1 MDIKTMFPNLSL
13 MWVRWSEYEI
23 IRQTDNG
30 IEKEYIVPV
39 PGAEQI
45 TFDCTERT
53 GAMIESAILIGEAI
67 VKENMPTVPINSL
80 CANFASQFGLLGQ
93 MVGTDPAS
101 MAIHNNMAPIHYPL
115 NSERYGE
122 ELSYFQECFV
132 NLYRHFTSTYGYYPR
147 GPKTGL
153 GLYGTLNYR
162 VTQGRTPQIIWGV
175 DSLEAVLRLAYASLI
190 TSEKPALKVCKNC
203 GKIYYNSHAKSEFC
217 GAKCRNQYNVKMFR
231 LREKKNSQNN

>member
-23 IRQTDNG
+23 VRRTDNG
-30 IEKEYIVPV
+30 IEKEYIVPA

-53 GAMIESAILIGEAI
+53 GDMVQSAILIGEAV
-67 VKENMPTVPINSL
+67 VKENMPTALINTL
-80 CANFASQFGLLGQ
+80 CANFASHFGLLGQ
-93 MVGTDPAS
+93 MVGTDPGSIAN
-101 MAIHNNMAPIHYPL
+101 HNNMTPIYYPL
-115 NSERYGE
+115 SSERYGE

-132 NLYRHFTSTYGYYPR
+132 KLYRHFTSTYGYYPP

-153 GLYGTLNYR
+153 GLYGTVNYR
-162 VTQGRTPQIIWGV
+162 VTSGQTPQIIWGV
-175 DSLEAVLRLAYASLI
+175 DSLEDVLRLSYTLLI
-190 TSEKPALKVCKNC
+190 SSEKPALKVCKNC

-217 GAKCRNQYNVKMFR
+217 GTKCRNQYNVKMFR
-231 LREKKNSQNN
+231 LREKNSPSK

>member
-1 MDIKTMFPNLSL
+1 MDIKTMFPSLSL

-23 IRQTDNG
+23 VRRTDNG
-30 IEKEYIVPV
+30 IEKEYIVPA

-53 GAMIESAILIGEAI
+53 GDMVQSAILIGEAV
-67 VKENMPTVPINSL
+67 VKENMPTALINTL
-80 CANFASQFGLLGQ
+80 CANFASHFGLLGQ
-93 MVGTDPAS
+93 MVGTDPGSIAN
-101 MAIHNNMAPIHYPL
+101 HNNMAPIYYPL

-132 NLYRHFTSTYGYYPR
+132 KLYRHFTSTYGYYPP

-153 GLYGTLNYR
+153 GLYGTVNYR
-162 VTQGRTPQIIWGV
+162 VTSGQTPQIIWGV
-175 DSLEAVLRLAYASLI
+175 DSLEDVLRLSYTLLI
-190 TSEKPALKVCKNC
+190 SSEKPALKVCKNC

-217 GAKCRNQYNVKMFR
+217 GTKCRNQYNVKMFR
-231 LREKKNSQNN
+231 LREKNSPSK

>member
-13 MWVRWSEYEI
+13 IWVRWSAYEI
-23 IRQTDNG
+23 VRRTDNG
-30 IEKEYIVPV
+30 VEKEYIVPAS
-39 PGAEQI
+39 GAEQI

-53 GAMIESAILIGEAI
+53 GAMVESAILIGEAV
-67 VKENMPTVPINSL
+67 VKKNMPIVLIHSL
-80 CANFASQFGLLGQ
+80 CANYAAQFGLLGQ
-93 MVGTDPAS
+93 VVETGIDPLV
-101 MAIHNNMAPIHYPL
+101 IHNNMAPIYYPL
-115 NSERYGE
+115 NSAMYGE

-132 NLYRHFTSTYGYYPR
+132 KLYRHFASTYGHYPR

-162 VTQGRTPQIIWGV
+162 LTQGRTPQIVWGV
-175 DSLEAVLRLAYASLI
+175 DSMEAVLRLAYASLI

-217 GAKCRNQYNVKMFR
+217 GARCRNQYNVKIFR
-231 LREKKNSQNN
+231 AKEKK

>member
-1 MDIKTMFPNLSL
+1 MDIKTMFPSLSL

-23 IRQTDNG
+23 VRRTDNG
-30 IEKEYIVPV
+30 IEKEYIVPA

-53 GAMIESAILIGEAI
+53 GDMVESAILIGEAV
-67 VKENMPTVPINSL
+67 VKENMPTVLINTL
-80 CANFASQFGLLGQ
+80 CANFASHFGLLGQ
-93 MVGTDPAS
+93 MVDTDPGSIAN
-101 MAIHNNMAPIHYPL
+101 HNNMAPIYYPL

-132 NLYRHFTSTYGYYPR
+132 KLYRHFTSTYGYYPP

-162 VTQGRTPQIIWGV
+162 VTPGRTPQIIWGV
-175 DSLEAVLRLAYASLI
+175 DSLEDVLRLSYTLLI
-190 TSEKPALKVCKNC
+190 TSEKDRKSTRL
-203 GKIYYNSHAKSEFC
+203 NSSH
-217 GAKCRNQYNVKMFR
+217 
-231 LREKKNSQNN
+231 